1 MDQGED
7 GSYLRRLAASV
18 AGLSPRVL
26 VVTAPA
32 GYRKGALLRACAE
45 RAGPLVTCALSARAA
60 PDLAR
65 SVLDALVAGDR
76 SRAARSAADRL
87 AQRPQAASANARES
101 LRREWPLDDRP
112 TLFAL
117 RDVAAQLATPAGADL
132 FGELVAALPA
142 SRTLAVSTRTA
153 LPPALAQIVERERN
167 AQVGVADLALS
178 ADAVDALARRAG
190 LDAGAGAAIYD
201 VAAGWPLVSRLLVG
215 LFRHDAREEIV
226 EAAAALPGESL
237 LAFAA
242 HRTIARLAEPV
253 REALV
258 VTMLLHGAAH
268 VDLVRVLGDACDDL
282 VFARLVSLPFVER
295 DGERAVV
302 HPEIAALLRARF
314 ASLVKALYER
324 TLHVLTGDGAYV
336 AAARVALAGGDG
348 PRAAAIIDAAPPYTS
363 APVPLGEY
371 ERIIDRIDG
380 DLITRFPN
388 VWIATIPYRTFQVD
402 RAAFVREAETVFYC
416 LPHGTRPDLRAAA
429 LMLLASAYTNV
440 GRAEEA
446 NALVDEA
453 LRGFAADSSSARVSV
468 LNFAAA
474 LRGIEGRFTLARA
487 LAGEAASISR
497 HSFGE
502 DQTLHYIDMHEAA
515 FAGKNDRV
523 VVIVDEL
530 LRRLEPGELPL
541 HRANAATNGALV
553 TWVNGD
559 DASFERYI
567 AVLADALTPG
577 IERGFAPMIDA
588 ARGRAAPFDAR
599 YPGPLLAAVG
609 HLYRLA
615 WTTSAA
621 DSLEAARAAVS
632 AADERRD
639 PYVQIL
645 AHAALYVLDEPARAR
660 EAAALQA
667 IVATVESAE
676 MQAAVHDLVRGK
688 PAGIL
693 EPYVRRRVL
702 RDRAQAPQRLTV
714 ELFAGRVARGA
725 EPIRLSDKEFELLA
739 LLASS
744 HGALSRDRI
753 GEALWDHL
761 DPEEWPNNLKVTI
774 SRIRTKLA
782 MRDGIVAADGRYRL
796 SPMIDVDLRNAE
808 TIVRE
813 LENGALDERKREDLR
828 AILVAYRSG
837 AVGRYDRF
845 AWVQPLLARID
856 DLLCTAGTALAGDA
870 FAHGRFDEALA
881 RASEI
886 AAIDPFNETV
896 CEVTMRVLA
905 ARGDLDGARRELQRY
920 TASLAAELGAAPT
933 ARLTELARELGVAGA
948 QRLVRGG
955 A

>member
-1 MDQGED
+1 MTQAED
-7 GSYLRRLAASV
+7 KSDPRVLAASI
-18 AGLSPRVL
+18 ADRAPRIVVL
-26 VVTAPA
+26 VAPA
-32 GYRKGALLRACAE
+32 GYRKGAFLRAYAE
-45 RAGPLVTCALSARAA
+45 RAGPLVSCDLPAGGGA
-60 PDLAR
+60 DLAR
-65 SVLDALVAGDR
+65 SVLDALVAEDR

-87 AQRPQAASANARES
+87 AQRPEAAFATSREA
-101 LRREWPLDDRP
+101 LRREWPLAERP

-117 RDVAAQLATPAGADL
+117 RDVPAQLATPAGVDL
-132 FGELVAALPA
+132 FGELVAALPGA
-142 SRTLAVSTRTA
+142 RTLALTTRTP
-153 LPPALAQIVERERN
+153 LPPALAQIVERERS
-167 AQVGVADLALS
+167 AAVGVADLALS
-178 ADAVDALARRAG
+178 AAAVSELARRAG
-190 LDAGAGAAIYD
+190 LPPDAAAAIYD
-201 VAAGWPLVSRLLVG
+201 VAAGWPLVSRLLAG
-215 LFRHDAREEIV
+215 LLSRDSREEIL
-226 EAAAALPGESL
+226 EAAAALPAASM

-258 VTMLLHGAAH
+258 VAMLLHGASHAE
-268 VDLVRVLGDACDDL
+268 LVRVLGDACDDL
-282 VFARLVSLPFVER
+282 VFARLSSLPFVEQ
-295 DGERAVV
+295 DGDRAVV
-302 HPEIAALLRARF
+302 HPEIAALLRTRF
-314 ASLVKALYER
+314 ESLVKALYER

-336 AAARVALAGGDG
+336 AAARIALDGGDG
-348 PRAAAIIDAAPPYTS
+348 TRAAAIIDAAPPYTS
-363 APVPLGEY
+363 APVPLAEY
-371 ERIIDRIDG
+371 ERIIDRIDD

-388 VWIATIPYRTFQVD
+388 VWVATIPYRTFQVD

-440 GRAEEA
+440 GRTEEA
-446 NALVDEA
+446 DGLVDEA
-453 LRGFAADSSSARVSV
+453 LRGFAAESSSARVSV

-474 LRGIEGRFTLARA
+474 LRGIEGRFSLARA
-487 LAGEAASISR
+487 LAGEAAGISR
-497 HSFGE
+497 HTFGE

-515 FAGKNDRV
+515 FTGKNDRV

-553 TWVNGD
+553 TWVHGD
-559 DASFERYI
+559 DESHQRYI
-567 AVLADALTPG
+567 ATLAEALTPG

-599 YPGPLLAAVG
+599 FPGPLLAAVG

-615 WTTSAA
+615 WTQAPA
-621 DSLEAARAAVS
+621 DALEAARAAVS

-645 AHAALYVLDEPARAR
+645 AHTALYALDESVRAR
-660 EAAALQA
+660 EAATLEA
-667 IVATVESAE
+667 IVASVESAE
-676 MQAAVHDLVRGK
+676 MQDAVRALVRGK

-702 RDRAQAPQRLTV
+702 REREQTPPRTVV
-714 ELFAGRVARGA
+714 ELLAGRVTRGA

-761 DPEEWPNNLKVTI
+761 DPEEWPNNLKVTT

-782 MRDGIVAADGRYRL
+782 MRDGIVVADGRYRL
-796 SPMIDVDLRNAE
+796 TPMIDVDLRSAE
-808 TIVRE
+808 RVVRE
-813 LENGALDERKREDLR
+813 SESGGLDERKRDELR
-828 AILVAYRSG
+828 AILAAYRSG

-845 AWVQPLLARID
+845 AWVQPLLARIG

-870 FAHGRFDEALA
+870 FAGGRFDEALEH
-881 RASEI
+881 ASAI

-905 ARGDLDGARRELQRY
+905 ARGDLDGARRELRRY
-920 TASLAAELGAAPT
+920 ATSLADELAAVPS
-933 ARLTELARELGVAGA
+933 ARLTALARELGVAGA
-948 QRLVRGG
+948 ERVVRGS